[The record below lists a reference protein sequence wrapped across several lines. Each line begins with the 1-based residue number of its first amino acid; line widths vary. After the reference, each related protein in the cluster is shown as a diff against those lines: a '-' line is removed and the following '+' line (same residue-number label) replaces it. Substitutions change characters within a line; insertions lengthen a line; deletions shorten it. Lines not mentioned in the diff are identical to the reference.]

1 MLDLKSRVRLGV
13 LLYPGTD
20 VLALD
25 AHTVAVPFSVFFG
38 VD

>member
-1 MLDLKSRVRLGV
+1 MAFCI

-20 VLALD
+20 ALALD
-25 AHTVAVPFSVFFG
+25 AHTVAVPFSIFFG